1 MGRVKGVKDMIDGIE
16 KIKIKKTGIM
26 VVMISKVEMLG
37 WLEYLRLKEKKKGIK
52 DKREIKV

>member
-1 MGRVKGVKDMIDGIE
+1 MIDGIE